1 LRPPPLKSFT
11 VNRLNAACSKSGDSS
26 ATATNPLRLLAN
38 MKILLLFLIMSS
50 ILLASRQGARA
61 LHRQQAG

>member
-1 LRPPPLKSFT
+1 
-11 VNRLNAACSKSGDSS
+11 
-26 ATATNPLRLLAN
+26 

-61 LHRQQAG
+61 LHRQQAS